1 MMNSY
6 TESNL
11 HMRQSQP
18 EVVHLVFKTHLDIGF
33 TDFARNVVARY
44 FDDFIPHAL
53 AVTEE
58 LRQDG
63 GDVSFR
69 WTTGAWLIYEYLEQA
84 TPAQR
89 AQLER
94 AIRAGDIIWHGLPF
108 TMHSELIDADLFA
121 FGLSLS
127 QQLDQRFGRRTIA
140 AKMTDVP
147 GHTRA
152 IIPLLAAAGI
162 QFLHIGVNASSTP
175 PDVPPVFVWR
185 DPRGAEVIVMYQ
197 RGGYGD
203 LVEVAGMRDA
213 LAFAHTNDN
222 HGPQTAAQVRAE
234 FATQRQRFPEARI
247 VASTLDAFAERLLKV
262 KHQLPVVTGE
272 LGDTWIHGVGSDPKK
287 VGDFRELSRL
297 RRHWLETG
305 QIPPDDPQFQAFSR
319 ALLLVPEH
327 TWGMDE
333 KIYLDD
339 YQNYSRAQFDS
350 LRSRPRYQIF
360 AASWAEQR
368 AYIDTALVA
377 LDGTALADEACAA
390 LRRLE
395 PARPSA
401 AAMQRI
407 TAPSAPIVG
416 AQLSIT
422 IDAQT
427 GAISQLTECAI
438 GRAWAD
444 PQHLLALLRYQSFS
458 QADYDRFRRQY
469 SINKRATAAWA
480 VPDFTKP
487 GMAASGAES
496 RWWLP
501 RLSGLSHTRSATG
514 ERILVELELPEQ
526 ATERYGCPASATL
539 EITLPDAEPAVYL
552 DLQWFAKPAS
562 RLPEAL
568 WLSFSPRNTV
578 AKGWTLEKMGQNISP
593 LDVVRDGNRRLH
605 AVEAVAYQHAADYLR
620 LDTLDAPLVA
630 PGAPSLLNFSN
641 RQPPLQHG
649 MHVNLYNNVWGTNFP
664 MWYAEDARFR
674 FVLRFQIS

>member
-1 MMNSY
+1 MS
-6 TESNL
+6 
-11 HMRQSQP
+11 QPQP

-33 TDFARNVVARY
+33 TDFARNVVASY
-44 FDDFIPHAL
+44 FDDFIPRAL

-58 LRQDG
+58 LRQSSDTA
-63 GDVSFR
+63 SFR

-84 TPAQR
+84 APAQR

-94 AIRAGDIIWHGLPF
+94 AIQAGDIIWHGLPF
-108 TMHSELIDADLFA
+108 TMHSELMDADLFS

-152 IIPLLAAAGI
+152 IVPLLAAAGI

-175 PDVPPVFVWR
+175 PDVPPMFVWR
-185 DPRGAEVIVMYQ
+185 DPSGADVIMMYQ

-203 LVEVAGMRDA
+203 LVEVAGMRDV

-234 FATQRQRFPEARI
+234 FAALRRRFPNARI
-247 VASTLDAFAERLLKV
+247 VASTLDAFAERLLEV
-262 KHQLPVVTGE
+262 KDQLPVVTGE

-287 VGDFRELSRL
+287 VSDFRELSRL

-305 QIPPDDPQFQAFSR
+305 QAQPDDPQLQAFSR

-333 KIYLDD
+333 KTYLADD
-339 YQNYSRAQFDS
+339 QHYTRPQFDS
-350 LRSRPRYQIF
+350 VRTSPRYQTF

-368 AYIDTALVA
+368 AYLDAALAA
-377 LDGTALADEACAA
+377 LDGTALADQARAA

-395 PARPSA
+395 PARPNA
-401 AAMQRI
+401 AAIQRI
-407 TAPSAPIVG
+407 AEPTENIVG
-416 AQLSIT
+416 AQLSIA

-427 GAISQLTECAI
+427 GAIAQLTERAT

-444 PQHLLALLRYQSFS
+444 PQHLLALLRYQTFA

-469 SINKRATAAWA
+469 SINKRTTAAWA

-501 RLSGLSHTRSATG
+501 SLSDLQHTRTATG
-514 ERILVELELPEQ
+514 ERVLVELALPAE
-526 ATERYGCPASATL
+526 ATGRYGCPARATL
-539 EITLPDAEPAVYL
+539 EITLPDAEPAIYF
-552 DLQWFAKPAS
+552 DLQWFEKPAS

-568 WLSFSPRNTV
+568 WLSFVSRGTV
-578 AKGWTLEKMGQNISP
+578 AKGWRLEKMGQKIAP
-593 LDVVRDGNRRLH
+593 LEVVRDGNRRLH
-605 AVEAVAYQHAADYLR
+605 AVEAAEYQNADEYLR

-630 PGAPSLLNFSN
+630 PGEPALLNFSN

-674 FVLRFQIS
+674 FVLRFCL